1 MKPKKVSLATRAI
14 HGKKLYPY
22 KGAVTTPIYQTST
35 YRFENSN
42 DAVRYSQGDP
52 SVYVYSRYHNPSVE
66 DVEEKIAEMYDA
78 EAALLFSSGMAAI
91 STAILSIVKAGDEI
105 ISTPALYGGTYR
117 FFRDV
122 LPLYN
127 VNVTYVNADS
137 LSDISKLVTAKTKLF
152 FCESPTNPTI
162 GLVDLHT
169 AIAEVKKAER
179 KTGRKI
185 ATIID
190 NTFAS
195 CLHQAPFTIGFD
207 LVVES
212 ATKYIGGHS
221 DLLAGAVI
229 GSKKEIKQIRQIA
242 KYLGGCADPFAAFLL
257 SQHYEHAE
265 DDIRKLQQS
274 SKRAYN
280 FLENILDWSV
290 YEMEVITYVPEKV
303 NVLALAME
311 CLDLFKSALS
321 DKGLTG
327 ETAIP
332 ADLFVAADTR
342 MVKTILRNLISNA
355 IKYSFKKGSIIV
367 SAEALGDHVEI
378 AVIDFGKGVGNPDEI
393 LVQEVQ
399 PSERGTA
406 SERGSGLGLYIVKD
420 FLERHGS
427 SLKVKSNIGL
437 GSIFSFTL
445 HNA

>member
-257 SQHYEHAE
+257 SRSLKTFELRVQRQTENAM
-265 DDIRKLQQS
+265 KLA
-274 SKRAYN
+274 KI
-280 FLENILDWSV
+280 LE
-290 YEMEVITYVPEKV
+290 KHR
-303 NVLALAME
+303 NVLRVFYPGLKSHPQHAIAKKQMSGFGAMVLIE
-311 CLDLFKSALS
+311 V
-321 DKGLTG
+321 KGGVRGAAKVCDSLNVAVNAMSLG
-327 ETAIP
+327 GVETLVSIP
-332 ADLFVAADTR
+332 VYSSHVNMTAAELKQHGVTPGMIRISVGVEGIED
-342 MVKTILRNLISNA
+342 LISDFEQA
-355 IKYSFKKGSIIV
+355 LKKI
-367 SAEALGDHVEI
+367 
-378 AVIDFGKGVGNPDEI
+378 
-393 LVQEVQ
+393 
-399 PSERGTA
+399 
-406 SERGSGLGLYIVKD
+406 
-420 FLERHGS
+420 
-427 SLKVKSNIGL
+427 
-437 GSIFSFTL
+437 
-445 HNA
+445 